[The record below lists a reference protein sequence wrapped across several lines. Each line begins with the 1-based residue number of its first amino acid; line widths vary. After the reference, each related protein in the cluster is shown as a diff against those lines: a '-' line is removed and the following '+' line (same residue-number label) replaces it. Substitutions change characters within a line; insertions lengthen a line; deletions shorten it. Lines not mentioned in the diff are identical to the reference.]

1 MLMIM
6 GSFIIQVNIILNI
19 MLKVTLPSIV
29 MMVSSWYCWGLLMI
43 VSLKMLVIQ
52 LIMWISNSLC
62 MMLSWNRMI
71 I

>member
-29 MMVSSWYCWGLLMI
+29 TMVSSWYCWGLLMI

-52 LIMWISNSLC
+52 LIMWISNSLL
-62 MMLSWNRMI
+62 MMLSWNWMI

>member
-1 MLMIM
+1 MLLIM

-29 MMVSSWYCWGLLMI
+29 MMVGSWYCWGLLMI

-52 LIMWISNSLC
+52 LIMWISYSLF
-62 MMLSWNRMI
+62 MMLSWNYMI
-71 I
+71 L